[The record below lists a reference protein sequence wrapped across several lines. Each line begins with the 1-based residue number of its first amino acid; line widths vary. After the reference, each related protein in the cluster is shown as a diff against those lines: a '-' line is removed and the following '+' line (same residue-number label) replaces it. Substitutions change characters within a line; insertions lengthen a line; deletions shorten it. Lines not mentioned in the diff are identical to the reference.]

1 MEKYEIV
8 RIFNE
13 PLTFRTNKSDLEIK
27 VFKDLFNQFLE
38 SSKIRNDIIIYD
50 LVFKRQKNT

>member
-8 RIFNE
+8 RVFNE